1 MADGGVLLVTG
12 AAQGMGRAFAEG
24 AAARGWR
31 VAAADIDSCAP
42 TVAAIEAA
50 GGAGLS
56 IEADITDPAACRA
69 MAEAVVGRFGRLD
82 ALLCNAALFGREPN
96 RPFEAIDSD
105 DFDRML
111 AVNARGTFETVRA
124 AVPHMREGGAILLV
138 ASNRVFAGATSLL
151 HYDASKGAVLAMGRS
166 LARELGPRGIRVNI
180 LAPGLT
186 LTETVRERPGIAERA
201 PAIAAARALGRDL
214 VADDMVG
221 PALFLLGPDSGAITG
236 QCLVVDGGG
245 VFN

>member
-1 MADGGVLLVTG
+1 MAERPVLLVTG
-12 AAQGMGRAFAEG
+12 AAQGMGRAFALG
-24 AAARGWR
+24 AAMRGWR
-31 VAAADIDSCAP
+31 VAAADVASCEA
-42 TVAAIEAA
+42 TVTAIAAA
-50 GGAGLS
+50 GGEGLALA
-56 IEADITDPAACRA
+56 ADITDPAQCRA
-69 MAEAVVGRFGRLD
+69 MAEATAARFGRLD

-96 RPFEAIDSD
+96 TPMEALESD
-105 DFDRML
+105 RFDRML

-124 AVPHMREGGAILLV
+124 ALPHMASGGAILLV

-186 LTETVRERPGIAERA
+186 MTETVRERPGIAERA
-201 PAIAAARALGRDL
+201 PAIAAARALGRTL
-214 VADDMVG
+214 TAEDMVG
-221 PALFLLGPDSGAITG
+221 PALFLLGPDSAAITG

-245 VFN
+245 VFH

>member
-1 MADGGVLLVTG
+1 MAEPRVLLVTG
-12 AAQGMGRAFAEG
+12 AAQGMGRAFAVG
-24 AAARGWR
+24 AARRGWR
-31 VAAADIDSCAP
+31 VAAADIDDCAE
-42 TVAAIEAA
+42 TLAAIAGAGGEGLPLRCDITEAA
-50 GGAGLS
+50 Q
-56 IEADITDPAACRA
+56 CRA
-69 MAEAVVGRFGRLD
+69 MADAVIGRFGRLD

-96 RPFEAIDSD
+96 RPFEAIDGD
-105 DFDRML
+105 GFDRMM

-124 AVPHMREGGAILLV
+124 AAPHMADGGAILLV
-138 ASNRVFAGATSLL
+138 ASNRVLAGATNLL

-214 VADDMVG
+214 SAEDMVG
-221 PALFLLGPDSGAITG
+221 PALFLLGPDSGAVTG

-245 VFN
+245 VLN